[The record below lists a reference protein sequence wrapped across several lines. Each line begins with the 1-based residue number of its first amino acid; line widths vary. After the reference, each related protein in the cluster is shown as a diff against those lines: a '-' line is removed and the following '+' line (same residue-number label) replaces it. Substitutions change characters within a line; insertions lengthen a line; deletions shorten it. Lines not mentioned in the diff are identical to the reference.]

1 MMGGAFTYF
10 LTCPS
15 SRVWECVSI
24 GKKVESWRALTWQF
38 HHRTQLIDALIESS
52 SPIYLVCLEP
62 LMSNN
67 LYRFGHDRGG
77 LRHIPSL
84 RTNAH
89 MLGREW
95 LAQLSGFECRHPSVC
110 VSESSGF
117 SGSWKMFS
125 WRNFTCFPRFD
136 FCCSPLEDSC
146 NFLYILDTNL
156 TREELG

>member
-1 MMGGAFTYF
+1 MRKPVIIKCYITWSLNQDPGIRF
-10 LTCPS
+10 LH
-15 SRVWECVSI
+15 
-24 GKKVESWRALTWQF
+24 K
-38 HHRTQLIDALIESS
+38 TQLNYALMESS

-110 VSESSGF
+110 VSESAGF
-117 SGSWKMFS
+117 SGSWKMFF
-125 WRNFTCFPRFD
+125 WCNFTCFPRFD

-146 NFLYILDTNL
+146 NFLYIIDTNL